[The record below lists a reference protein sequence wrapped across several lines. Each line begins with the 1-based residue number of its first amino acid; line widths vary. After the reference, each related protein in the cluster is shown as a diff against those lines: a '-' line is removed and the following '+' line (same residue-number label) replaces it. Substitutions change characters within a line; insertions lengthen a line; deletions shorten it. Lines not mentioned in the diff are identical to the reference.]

1 LIRAANLTYSA
12 MENRR
17 NYYRILHVQPDAPT
31 EIIKSSYRTLMQKL
45 RMHPDLGGDQWSA
58 TLINEAYE
66 TLMNPNK
73 RADYDQQGTKGPVV
87 AADASITATGRLLA
101 CVYCRTAHGYTGQIP
116 REAMCTACGSPLQPA
131 SRQRTETIGKR
142 ASSRLARRYPLN
154 FCHGWPLQGPF
165 SGETRDISLGG
176 LQFVTVGAVVPSQLL
191 KVVCDPL
198 SAVVR
203 VVACSAAD
211 DPEFRWLVR
220 AEYLTVYFRRARGA
234 FLSEKA

>member
-1 LIRAANLTYSA
+1 

-45 RMHPDLGGDQWSA
+45 RMHPDLGGDQWNA
-58 TLINEAYE
+58 TLINEAYQ
-66 TLMNPNK
+66 TLMDAAR
-73 RADYDQQGTKGPVV
+73 RAEYDRQGAPEPV
-87 AADASITATGRLLA
+87 APADTSITAAMRQPA
-101 CVYCRTAHGYTGQIP
+101 CIYCRTAHSHTEQIP
-116 REAMCTACGSPLQPA
+116 RDAMCEACGSPLRPA
-131 SRQRTETIGKR
+131 SRQRMETTGKR
-142 ASSRLARRYPLN
+142 ATSRLARRHALS
-154 FCHGWPLQGPF
+154 FFHGWPLQGPF

-191 KVVCDPL
+191 KLSCDPL

-203 VVACSAAD
+203 VIACTASD
-211 DPEFRWLVR
+211 DPDFRWLVR
-220 AEYLTVYFRRARGA
+220 AEYLTVCFRRSRGA

>member
-1 LIRAANLTYSA
+1 

-45 RMHPDLGGDQWSA
+45 RMHPDLGGDQWNA

-66 TLMNPNK
+66 TLMDAAR
-73 RADYDQQGTKGPVV
+73 RAEYDRQGVPVPV
-87 AADASITATGRLLA
+87 ATADTSITAIMRQHI
-101 CVYCRTAHGYTGQIP
+101 CIYCRTAHGYTEQIP
-116 REAMCTACGSPLQPA
+116 RDAMCTACGSPLHPA
-131 SRQRTETIGKR
+131 SRQRIETVGKR
-142 ASSRLARRYPLN
+142 ATSRLARRYALN
-154 FCHGWPLQGPF
+154 FFHGWPLQGPF

-176 LQFVTVGAVVPSQLL
+176 LQFVSVGAVLKSQLL
-191 KVVCDPL
+191 KLACDPL

-203 VVACSAAD
+203 VVACTAAD
-211 DPEFRWLVR
+211 DADFRWLVR

-234 FLSEKA
+234 FLSQEA

>member
-1 LIRAANLTYSA
+1 

-45 RMHPDLGGDQWSA
+45 RMHPDLGGDQWNA

-66 TLMNPNK
+66 TLTNAAK
-73 RADYDQQGTKGPVV
+73 RAEYDRREGVEPPPGP
-87 AADASITATGRLLA
+87 DSSITAITAALRMLA
-101 CVYCRTAHGYTGQIP
+101 CVYCHTAHGCAGPIP
-116 REAMCTACGSPLQPA
+116 RDAMCAACGSPLRPA
-131 SRQRTETIGKR
+131 SRQRMETVGKR
-142 ASSRLARRYPLN
+142 ATARLARRYPLS
-154 FCHGWPLQGPF
+154 FHHGWPLQGPF

-191 KVVCDPL
+191 KISCDPL

-203 VVACSAAD
+203 VVACTASD
-211 DPEFRWLVR
+211 DPDFRWLVR

-234 FLSEKA
+234 FLSAKA

>member
-1 LIRAANLTYSA
+1 

-66 TLMNPNK
+66 TLLNPGK
-73 RADYDQQGTKGPVV
+73 RAEYDRQGAPEPAG
-87 AADASITATGRLLA
+87 AAEASITETGRFLS
-101 CVYCRTAHGYTGQIP
+101 CVYCRTAHGLNGPIP
-116 REAMCTACGSPLQPA
+116 REAMCTACGSPLQA
-131 SRQRTETIGKR
+131 VSRQRMETIGKR
-142 ASSRLARRYPLN
+142 ATSRLARRYALN
-154 FCHGWPLQGPF
+154 FYHGWPLQGPF

-191 KVVCDPL
+191 KLSCDPL
-198 SAVVR
+198 SAVAR
-203 VVACSAAD
+203 VVACTASD

-220 AEYLTVYFRRARGA
+220 AEYLTLHFHRARGA
-234 FLSEKA
+234 LLSERA